1 MKKKS
6 DSRPADSTA
15 RKPLADV
22 RLDAELM
29 NQLSATEPRND
40 RPIEEL
46 MARHERLVFNELTRR
61 NIRPC
66 DVEDV
71 ANLVWMKMWKIGR
84 DGKWNA
90 GRGSHS
96 QDPFVPFLKSVVNS
110 EAMDFHRRAAR
121 ERKKTARIVEACEAW
136 GDEWRDHL
144 AGAGRRA
151 KTPEQPLHGGVPGSL
166 KPVVET
172 LTDRLRI
179 PYELHSNGLTNR
191 AIAERVGCSWGEVS
205 KRLKAARKA
214 IAAVSSDLP
223 CAMSRVPQLS

>member
-6 DSRPADSTA
+6 DSRPADSTD

-29 NQLSATEPRND
+29 NQLSAAEPRND
-40 RPIEEL
+40 RPLEEL
-46 MARHERLVFNELTRR
+46 MARHEGLVFNELARR

-90 GRGSHS
+90 DRAVYS
-96 QDPFVPFLKSVVNS
+96 QDPFLPLLHRVVNS
-110 EAMDFHRRAAR
+110 EAMDFHRKAAR

-136 GDEWRDHL
+136 GDEWRDRL

-151 KTPEQPLHGGVPGSL
+151 KKPEQPLSGGVPDSL
-166 KPVVET
+166 RPVVET
-172 LTDRLRI
+172 LPDRLRI
-179 PYELHSNGLTNR
+179 PYELHANGLTNR
-191 AIAERVGCSWGEVS
+191 EIAVKIGCSWGEVS
-205 KRLKAARKA
+205 RRLKAARRS
-214 IAAVSSDLP
+214 IAAAGIDVP
-223 CAMSRVPQLS
+223 CAESPVPQLS